1 MTLWVRFAIGNAEGF
16 GVLRDDLVQVYDG
29 DMFTAPI
36 ATDTLLPLSDLRL
49 LAPVQPGKFIG
60 LWNNFYAAAEKQSLP
75 IPTTPL
81 YFLKAP
87 SSIIGPE
94 DGFRAPAGYD
104 GKVVYEGEL
113 GVVIGSRCT
122 NVSEADATAH
132 IFGYTCVN
140 DITAADLFF
149 AADPEFPG
157 FPQWARAKG
166 CDGFGPLGPVI
177 ATGIDP
183 MMASVKVSL
192 NGRERQNYPLAD
204 MILPPARIVSLLS
217 REMSLL
223 PGDVIACGTSVGA
236 LPMRPGMVVEV
247 AIDGIGHLR
256 NHYLTVDAQAS

>member
-1 MTLWVRFAIGNAEGF
+1 MTLWVRFDGGF
-16 GVLRDDLVQVYDG
+16 GVLTGETIAVHTG
-29 DMFTAPI
+29 DMFGTNGPSGAVLNLADI
-36 ATDTLLPLSDLRL
+36 RL

-60 LWNNFYAAAEKQSLP
+60 LWNNFYAVAARTGHP
-75 IPTTPL
+75 APNVPL
-81 YFLKAP
+81 YFLKAS

-94 DGFRAPAGYD
+94 DGFRAPPGYD

-113 GVVIGSRCT
+113 GVVIGRRCF
-122 NVSEADATAH
+122 NVSEAEAAAH

-149 AADPEFPG
+149 AAAPEFPS

-166 CDGFGPLGPVI
+166 CDGFGPIGPAI
-177 ATGIDP
+177 ATGLDP
-183 MMASVKVSL
+183 MGAAVKVAL

-217 REMSLL
+217 REMTLH
-223 PGDVIACGTSVGA
+223 PGDVIACGTSINA

-247 AIDGIGHLR
+247 SIEGIGTLR
-256 NHYLTVDAQAS
+256 NHYLAAS